1 MNLTPFE
8 ASKLVEWAE
17 HVLTNGGEL
26 ENMPRGI
33 REVDEWAL
41 NAVFGDGLP
50 FPKFDT
56 EQPYTWEG

>member
-8 ASKLVEWAE
+8 ASKLVDWAE
-17 HVLTNGGEL
+17 HVLTNGRAPR
-26 ENMPRGI
+26 NMPRGI
-33 REVDEWAL
+33 REVDQWA
-41 NAVFGDGLP
+41 FETTTGLTRP